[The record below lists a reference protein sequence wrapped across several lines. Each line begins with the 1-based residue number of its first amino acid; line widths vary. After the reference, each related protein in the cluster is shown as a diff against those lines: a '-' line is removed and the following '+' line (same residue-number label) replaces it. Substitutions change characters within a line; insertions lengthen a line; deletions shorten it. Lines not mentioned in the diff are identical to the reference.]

1 MEEGQTW
8 HEGYKSSLLSQT
20 SVEDD
25 VVCPEDEDD
34 GLLYE
39 VLEEVED
46 YTPNTDSLGG
56 GRSTGELSKS
66 VSFVSQDMSG
76 SMTRSDSRHSQLSEN
91 SLSKGSPL
99 LNSQISETSLT
110 PPPPTDMIK
119 VMSPPGIE
127 HFLFEVT

>member
-1 MEEGQTW
+1 MTW

-25 VVCPEDEDD
+25 VVFPEDEDD

-39 VLEEVED
+39 ALEEVED

-56 GRSTGELSKS
+56 LSKS

-91 SLSKGSPL
+91 SLSRGSPL
-99 LNSQISETSLT
+99 LSSQISETSLT

-119 VMSPPGIE
+119 VMSLPGVE
-127 HFLFEVT
+127 HLLFEVT